1 MKKNNGIKYVFIVI
15 FILLIFN
22 IVVINKRKYNE
33 GKEEKQILEYVE
45 QENATPIEYDMNMI
59 VKELNL
65 QTEQDYY
72 DYLYSI
78 KEKMYPQELR
88 EYIDLD
94 ERVKSLKN
102 AEYSQRTDN
111 GNVILKD
118 FYSYSYSSVIDILI
132 TREKSWDDL
141 PLTENFRKKF
151 NEEEGII
158 KEIDDYVKMAG
169 KFSLENKIFSVERY
183 WIADDA
189 YEKYTKEQVEF
200 MLEYGAGAYNLD
212 RYNYRFILDENGYV
226 DDIVFE
232 GITPIVVEGRDL
244 LYD

>member
-200 MLEYGAGAYNLD
+200 MLEDGAGAYNMD
-212 RYNYRFILDENGYV
+212 HYNYKFTLDDKGYI
-226 DDIVFE
+226 DDIIFVS
-232 GITPIVVEGRDL
+232 ITPYTVEGRDL

>member
-1 MKKNNGIKYVFIVI
+1 MDRKDNVKYVFIVL

-78 KEKMYPQELR
+78 REKMYPQELK
-88 EYIDLD
+88 EYININN
-94 ERVKSLKN
+94 EVEYYKKSEFLQ
-102 AEYSQRTDN
+102 EHHN
-111 GNVILKD
+111 GNFILKS
-118 FYSYSYSSVIDILI
+118 FYSSAYAKVIAKLI
-132 TREKSWDDL
+132 KREKSWDAL

-158 KEIDDYVKMAG
+158 KEIDDYYPG
-169 KFSLENKIFSVERY
+169 LEGFALDNKTFYIERY

-200 MLEYGAGAYNLD
+200 MLEDGAGAYNMD
-212 RYNYRFILDENGYV
+212 HYNYKFTLDDKGYI
-226 DDIVFE
+226 DDIIFVS
-232 GITPIVVEGRDL
+232 ITPYTVEGRDL